1 MDVRDRIERG
11 IAMIPEDRQASGL
24 IPTMNVQQNMTL
36 AHLPALSA
44 AGYLSPARE
53 ASTATEWG
61 TRLRVKSPA
70 LDAPIG
76 ALSGGN
82 QQKVVIA
89 RSVMTRPRVLLMDE
103 PTRGVDVGAKREIV
117 DTMRRLAAD
126 GMAVI
131 FATSELAEMHAAADR
146 ALVMARGQIAA
157 ELAGREMTDEALASA
172 ASASIDRG
180 DGIDG

>member
-1 MDVRDRIERG
+1 
-11 IAMIPEDRQASGL
+11 
-24 IPTMNVQQNMTL
+24 MTL
-36 AHLPALSA
+36 AYVSALST

-53 ASTATEWG
+53 AGAAKEWG

-70 LDAPIG
+70 LDAPIA

-117 DTMRRLAAD
+117 DTMRRLAAE

-131 FATSELAEMHAAADR
+131 FATSELAEVHAAADR
-146 ALVMARGQIAA
+146 ALVMARGRIAA
-157 ELAGREMTDEALASA
+157 EFVGPQMTDEALASA
-172 ASASIDRG
+172 ASASIDKGRRA
-180 DGIDG
+180 